1 LPVVVVVVGVG
12 DVGCGIGIGIG
23 SEAARRDFF
32 DERLGLIQLCKE
44 KKV

>member
-1 LPVVVVVVGVG
+1 LLVVVGGGVA
-12 DVGCGIGIGIG
+12 VVGIGIGIG

-44 KKV
+44 KKS

>member
-1 LPVVVVVVGVG
+1 LLVVVGGGV
-12 DVGCGIGIGIG
+12 VAGIGIGIG

-44 KKV
+44 KKS